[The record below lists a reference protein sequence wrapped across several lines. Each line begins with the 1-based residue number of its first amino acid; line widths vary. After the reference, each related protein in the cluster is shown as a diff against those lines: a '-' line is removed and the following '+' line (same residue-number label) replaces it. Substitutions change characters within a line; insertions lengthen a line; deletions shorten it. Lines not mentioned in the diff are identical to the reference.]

1 MGSVDGFAAG
11 RNLEE
16 GGGRMMPDG
25 AETGWRTAL
34 EGADGSGVRVALLDS
49 GVERSH
55 PGLARLVIDGDYR
68 LTDSGH
74 LEEGDG
80 TDCFGHG
87 TAVASVIHQTAPGAV
102 IGSFRVLGGNAYGR
116 DDMVRQAALE
126 AVSRGYDI
134 IHCSC
139 GAVGSAFTVM
149 TFKEWLDAAWMA
161 GVHVVAACNNGGAA
175 VRVWPA
181 HFSSVVAVDA
191 VHAEGFDGELFRR
204 EGEMVE
210 FAVPCGRG
218 RDLAWRGGG
227 TRRITGTSFCAP
239 VVTGWMAKILSL
251 SPGLHP
257 DEMRVALRKLARPV
271 DGRA

>member
-1 MGSVDGFAAG
+1 MS
-11 RNLEE
+11 
-16 GGGRMMPDG
+16 DG
-25 AETGWRTAL
+25 AETAWKAAL
-34 EGADGSGVRVALLDS
+34 ERGDGRGVRVALLDS

-55 PGLARLVIDGDYR
+55 PQLAGMEMDGDFHV
-68 LTDSGH
+68 TDAGG
-74 LEEGDG
+74 LEAGDG

-139 GAVGSAFTVM
+139 GAAGSAFTVM
-149 TFKEWLDAAWMA
+149 AFKEWLDAAWMA
-161 GVHVVAACNNGGAA
+161 GVHVVAACNNGGAS

-191 VHAEGFDGELFRR
+191 VHAEEGEGELFCRR
-204 EGEMVE
+204 GAMVE

-218 RDLAWRGGG
+218 RDLAWCGGG
-227 TRRITGTSFCAP
+227 TRRIAGTSFCAP
-239 VVTGWMAKILSL
+239 VVTGWMAKILSCA
-251 SPGLHP
+251 PGLHP
-257 DEMRVALRKLARPV
+257 DEMRVALRRLARPLA
-271 DGRA
+271 GGG

>member
-1 MGSVDGFAAG
+1 
-11 RNLEE
+11 
-16 GGGRMMPDG
+16 MMRGG
-25 AETGWRTAL
+25 AETGWKAAL
-34 EGADGSGVRVALLDS
+34 EGSDGSGVRVALLDS

-55 PGLARLVIDGDYR
+55 PLLAGAMFDGDFH
-68 LTDSGH
+68 LAESGR

-87 TAVASVIHQTAPGAV
+87 TAVASVIHQAAPGV
-102 IGSFRVLGGNAYGR
+102 TIGSFRVLGGNAYGR

-139 GAVGSAFTVM
+139 GAVGSTFTVM
-149 TFKEWLDAAWMA
+149 GFKDWLDAAWVA
-161 GVHVVAACNNGGAA
+161 GVHVVAACNNGGAG

-191 VHAEGFDGELFRR
+191 VQGEDSNGGFFRR
-204 EGEMVE
+204 KGAMVE
-210 FAVPCGRG
+210 FVVPCGRG

-227 TRRITGTSFCAP
+227 VRRIAGTSFCAP
-239 VVTGWMAKILSL
+239 VVTGWMARILSNE
-251 SPGLHP
+251 PGLHP
-257 DEMRVALRKLARPV
+257 DEMKVALRRLASPLPEPV
-271 DGRA
+271 

>member
-1 MGSVDGFAAG
+1 M
-11 RNLEE
+11 R
-16 GGGRMMPDG
+16 DG
-25 AETGWRTAL
+25 AESAWKAAL
-34 EGADGSGVRVALLDS
+34 EVCDGRGVRVALLDS

-55 PGLARLVIDGDYR
+55 PQLARLELDGDFH
-68 LTDSGH
+68 LTDEGR
-74 LEEGDG
+74 LEKGDG

-139 GAVGSAFTVM
+139 GAAGSAFTVM
-149 TFKEWLDAAWMA
+149 AFKEWLDAAWMA
-161 GVHVVAACNNGGAA
+161 GVHVVAACNNGGAS

-191 VHAEGFDGELFRR
+191 VHGEEGEGELFCRK
-204 EGEMVE
+204 GAMVE

-218 RDLAWRGGG
+218 RDLAWCGGG
-227 TRRITGTSFCAP
+227 TRRIAGTSFCAP
-239 VVTGWMAKILSL
+239 VVTGWMAKILSCA
-251 SPGLHP
+251 PGLHP
-257 DEMRVALRKLARPV
+257 DEMRVALRRLARPLA
-271 DGRA
+271 GGG

>member
-1 MGSVDGFAAG
+1 
-11 RNLEE
+11 
-16 GGGRMMPDG
+16 MMRDG
-25 AETGWRTAL
+25 AERGWRAEL
-34 EGADGSGVRVALLDS
+34 ERADGRGVRVALLDS

-55 PGLARLVIDGDYR
+55 PDLAAAVFDGDFR
-68 LTDSGH
+68 LTDSGR

-126 AVSRGYDI
+126 AVARGYDI

-139 GAVGSAFTVM
+139 GAAGSAFTVM
-149 TFKEWLDAAWMA
+149 TFKEWLDAAWVA
-161 GVHVVAACNNGGAA
+161 GVHVVAACKNGGAS

-181 HFSSVVAVDA
+181 HFSSVVAVDS
-191 VHAEGFDGELFRR
+191 VHREDVEGELFRR
-204 EGEMVE
+204 AGAMVE

-218 RDLAWRGGG
+218 HDLAWSGGG
-227 TRRITGTSFCAP
+227 RRRIAGTSFCAP

-257 DEMRVALRKLARPV
+257 DEMRVELRRLARPL
-271 DGRA
+271 GGAEGA